1 MKRKAFLL
9 LLTTP
14 VLGARAEANVPLRKD
29 FSGTWKADI
38 PNSDFGSFPV
48 PKSFV
53 RTIQEDDLH
62 LTPGAVVPAGRGCTT
77 LLDGGGAGGRVP
89 SSMISY
95 FQIRRGQ

>member
-1 MKRKAFLL
+1 MTRKAFLL

-14 VLGARAEANVPLRKD
+14 VLGAGAETNVPLRKD

-48 PKSFV
+48 PKSLV

-62 LTPGAVVPAGRGCTT
+62 LTPGAVVPAGRSRE
-77 LLDGGGAGGRVP
+77 GGGAGALLSKLALKALCWTG
-89 SSMISY
+89 
-95 FQIRRGQ
+95 